1 MVHKGEV
8 AMVNLL
14 AGPKGSGKTQQMIE
28 QANLKAKESNGNV
41 VFIDDDNR
49 HMYDLH
55 YGIRFVETS
64 MYKICDYE
72 VFIGFIYGILS
83 QNGDIQKIFVDGL
96 NNIIKSLNS
105 EDVENLCEILN
116 RISNDYNVDFT
127 LIYSAPLTAVPD
139 QVRKYII

>member
-1 MVHKGEV
+1 MIQI
-8 AMVNLL
+8 L
-14 AGPKGSGKTQQMIE
+14 AGEKGQGKTKRLIE
-28 QANLKAKESNGNV
+28 MANEASKTIDGNV

-139 QVRKYII
+139 QVRKYIIWYKIE

>member
-1 MVHKGEV
+1 MIQI
-8 AMVNLL
+8 L
-14 AGPKGSGKTQQMIE
+14 AGEKGQGKTKKLIE
-28 QANLKAKESNGNV
+28 MANEASKTIDGNV

-64 MYKICDYE
+64 KYKICDYE

-96 NNIIKSLNS
+96 TNIIQTLTPD
-105 EDVENLCEILN
+105 DVESLCEVLE
-116 RISNDYNVDFT
+116 RISTDYSVDFM
-127 LIYSAPLTAVPD
+127 LIYSSPLSGIPD
-139 QVRKYII
+139 QVRKYLV

>member
-1 MVHKGEV
+1 MIQI
-8 AMVNLL
+8 L
-14 AGPKGSGKTQQMIE
+14 AGEKGQGKTKRLIDM
-28 QANLKAKESNGNV
+28 ANEASKTIDGNV

-64 MYKICDYE
+64 MFKICDYE

-96 NNIIKSLNS
+96 NNIIRSLNS
-105 EDVENLCEILN
+105 EDVENLCEID
-116 RISNDYNVDFT
+116 RISNDSNVDFT
-127 LIYSAPLTAVPD
+127 LIYSAPLSAVPD
-139 QVRKYII
+139 QVRKFVIWYKIE

>member
-1 MVHKGEV
+1 MIQI
-8 AMVNLL
+8 L
-14 AGPKGSGKTQQMIE
+14 AGEKGQGKTKRLIE
-28 QANLKAKESNGNV
+28 MANEASKTIDGNV

-55 YGIRFVETS
+55 YGIRFVDTS

-83 QNGDIQKIFVDGL
+83 QNGDIQKIFVDGVG
-96 NNIIKSLNS
+96 NIIRSLNS
-105 EDVENLCEILN
+105 EDVENLCEVLD

-127 LIYSAPLTAVPD
+127 LIYSAPMTAVPD
-139 QVRKYII
+139 QVRKYLI

>member
-1 MVHKGEV
+1 MIQI
-8 AMVNLL
+8 L
-14 AGPKGSGKTQQMIE
+14 AGEKGQGKTKRLIAM
-28 QANLKAKESNGNV
+28 ANEASKTIDGNV

-64 MYKICDYE
+64 HYNICDYE

-96 NNIIKSLNS
+96 NNIIESLNS
-105 EDVENLCEILN
+105 DDFENLCGILD
-116 RISNDYNVDFT
+116 RISNSYNVDFT
-127 LIYSAPLTAVPD
+127 LIYSAPLSAVPD
-139 QVRKYII
+139 QVRKYIC

>member
-1 MVHKGEV
+1 MIQI
-8 AMVNLL
+8 L
-14 AGPKGSGKTQQMIE
+14 AGEKGQGKTKRLIDM
-28 QANLKAKESNGNV
+28 ANEASKTIDGNV

-55 YGIRFVETS
+55 YGIRFVDTS

-96 NNIIKSLNS
+96 GNIIRSLNS
-105 EDVENLCEILN
+105 EDVENLCEVLD

-127 LIYSAPLTAVPD
+127 LIYSAPMTAVPD
-139 QVRKYII
+139 QVRKYLI

>member
-1 MVHKGEV
+1 MIQI
-8 AMVNLL
+8 L
-14 AGPKGSGKTQQMIE
+14 AGEKGQGKTKRLIE
-28 QANLKAKESNGNV
+28 MANEASKTIDGNV

-55 YGIRFVETS
+55 YGIRFVDTS

-96 NNIIKSLNS
+96 GNIIRSLNS
-105 EDVENLCEILN
+105 DDVENLCEVLD

-127 LIYSAPLTAVPD
+127 LIYSAPMTAVPD
-139 QVRKYII
+139 QVRKYLI

>member
-1 MVHKGEV
+1 MIQI
-8 AMVNLL
+8 L
-14 AGPKGSGKTQQMIE
+14 AGEKGQGKTKRLIE
-28 QANLKAKESNGNV
+28 MANEASKTIDGNV

-55 YGIRFVETS
+55 YGIRFVDTS

-96 NNIIKSLNS
+96 GNIIRSLNS
-105 EDVENLCEILN
+105 EDVENLCEVLD
-116 RISNDYNVDFT
+116 RISNDYKVDFT
-127 LIYSAPLTAVPD
+127 LIYSAPMTAVPD
-139 QVRKYII
+139 QVRKYLI